1 MLSATILLFSGRK
14 TIIKELQINR
24 EITAK
29 EVRLVDEEGKQLG
42 VLTFGEAMILAEERN
57 LDLVNMSPTQVPP
70 VCRLLDYGKYRF
82 DMIKKE
88 KEAKKNQKQT
98 EMKEV
103 WLSMT
108 IEEHDLN
115 VKAKQA
121 EKFLKGGDKVKV
133 SIRLRG
139 RQMAH
144 SQIGIQVM
152 NDFYD
157 ILKEIST
164 VEKRAAL
171 DGRSIIMI
179 LTPNK

>member
-1 MLSATILLFSGRK
+1 MLSAIILLFSGRK